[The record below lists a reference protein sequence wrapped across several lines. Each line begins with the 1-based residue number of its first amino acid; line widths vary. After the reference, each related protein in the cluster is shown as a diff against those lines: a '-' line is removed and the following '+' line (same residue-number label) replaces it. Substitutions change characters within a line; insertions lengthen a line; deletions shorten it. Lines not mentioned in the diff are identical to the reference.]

1 MQKGDRGVIF
11 FFLLPAVL
19 LTGVF
24 LYYPFIHSIIKSF
37 YYSDGMFINRFVG
50 IENYIRLTQDEVVK
64 IATLNTL
71 EIMLYAVIF
80 QVGLGIVLALLVDSI
95 RFGKNFFRSVFFF
108 PVAISATA
116 IGLMFTL
123 FYNYDNG
130 MLNQLLV
137 RFGFEK
143 VVWMTEETSLLAV
156 AVPVIWQYVGFYF
169 VIILTA
175 ISKIP
180 DDFYEAAQL
189 EGINGFQKTI
199 YITLPLIWGDV
210 KTSILLAITGALK
223 VFELVYVI
231 SSGGPANSSEVLGT
245 YMYQKTF
252 TGQAFGY
259 GATIAVWIVIL
270 GLLFSVIANRLLKKE
285 EITY

>member
-1 MQKGDRGVIF
+1 MHKGDRGVIF

-50 IENYIRLTQDEVVK
+50 IENYIRLAQDEVVK

-71 EIMLYAVIF
+71 EMMLYAVIF

-189 EGINGFQKTI
+189 EGITGLQKTI

>member
-37 YYSDGMFINRFVG
+37 YYSDGMLINRFVG
-50 IENYIRLTQDEVVK
+50 IENYIRLAQDEVVK

-71 EIMLYAVIF
+71 EMMLYAVIF

-189 EGINGFQKTI
+189 EGITGFQKTI

>member
-1 MQKGDRGVIF
+1 MHKGDRGVIF

-50 IENYIRLTQDEVVK
+50 IENYIRLAQDEVVK

-71 EIMLYAVIF
+71 EMMLYAVIF

-143 VVWMTEETSLLAV
+143 VVWMTEETSLVAV

-189 EGINGFQKTI
+189 EGITGFQKTI

>member
-1 MQKGDRGVIF
+1 MHKGDRSVIF
-11 FFLLPAVL
+11 LFLLPTVL

-24 LYYPFIHSIIKSF
+24 LYYPFIRSIIKSF
-37 YYSDGMFINRFVG
+37 YYSDGLFVNRFVG
-50 IENYIRLTQDEVVK
+50 LDNYIRLAEDEVVK
-64 IATLNTL
+64 MATLNTL
-71 EIMLYAVIF
+71 EIMLYAVVF
-80 QVGLGIVLALLVDSI
+80 QVGLGVVLAILVDSI
-95 RFGKNFFRSVFFF
+95 RFGKNFFRSTFFF

-130 MLNQLLV
+130 MLNQILV
-137 RFGFEK
+137 HFGFK
-143 VVWMTEETSLLAV
+143 KIVWMTEETSLLAV
-156 AVPVIWQYVGFYF
+156 AIPTIWQYVGFYF
-169 VIILTA
+169 VIVLTA
-175 ISKIP
+175 MSKIP

-189 EGINGFQKTI
+189 EGITGFQKTI
-199 YITLPLIWGDV
+199 HITIPLIWSDV

-223 VFELVYVI
+223 VFELVFII
-231 SSGGPANSSEVLGT
+231 SGGGPANSSEVLGT

-252 TGQAFGY
+252 TSQAFGY

-270 GLLFSVIANRLLKKE
+270 GLLFSFIAQHLLKQE

>member
-1 MQKGDRGVIF
+1 MHKGDRGVIF

-50 IENYIRLTQDEVVK
+50 IENYIRLAQDEVVK

-143 VVWMTEETSLLAV
+143 VVWMTEETSLVAV

-189 EGINGFQKTI
+189 EGITGFQKTI
-199 YITLPLIWGDV
+199 HITLPLIWGDV

>member
-50 IENYIRLTQDEVVK
+50 IENYIRLAQDEVVK

-71 EIMLYAVIF
+71 EMMLYAVIF

-189 EGINGFQKTI
+189 EGITGFQKTI

>member
-189 EGINGFQKTI
+189 EGITGFQKTI

>member
-1 MQKGDRGVIF
+1 MHKGDRGVIF

-50 IENYIRLTQDEVVK
+50 IENYIRLAQDEVVK

-189 EGINGFQKTI
+189 EGITGLQKTI

>member
-1 MQKGDRGVIF
+1 MHKGDRGVIF

-50 IENYIRLTQDEVVK
+50 IENYIRLAQDEVVK

-71 EIMLYAVIF
+71 EMMLYAVIF

-137 RFGFEK
+137 HFGFEK

-189 EGINGFQKTI
+189 EGITGLQKTI

>member
-1 MQKGDRGVIF
+1 MHKGDRGVIF

-19 LTGVF
+19 LTSVF

-50 IENYIRLTQDEVVK
+50 IENYIRLAQDEVVK

-71 EIMLYAVIF
+71 EMMLYAVIF

-189 EGINGFQKTI
+189 EGITGLQKTI

>member
-1 MQKGDRGVIF
+1 MHKGDRGVIF

-50 IENYIRLTQDEVVK
+50 IENYIRLAQDEVVK

-71 EIMLYAVIF
+71 EMMLYAVIF

-143 VVWMTEETSLLAV
+143 VVWMTEETSLVSV

-189 EGINGFQKTI
+189 EGITGFQKTI